1 MENFEYSFEKL
12 TVWKSARQFVAAV
25 YKLLSAFPAQERYG
39 LCDQIRRAVISIP
52 SNIAEGSGRVSY
64 KEKIHFIE
72 IAYGSL
78 MEVHCQLQLSE
89 DLGYITKEQMTSLKA
104 QSMEIAKMLTGLRY
118 SFQQKLNNL

>member
-52 SNIAEGSGRVSY
+52 SNIAEGSGRASY

-89 DLGYITKEQMTSLKA
+89 DLGYITNEQMTSLKA

>member
-52 SNIAEGSGRVSY
+52 SNIAEGSGRASY

-89 DLGYITKEQMTSLKA
+89 DLGYITQEQMTSLKA